1 MNQLESEGGDVTH
14 LNLTSLYLSDE
25 VHHLKRL
32 LRYAEMFLDFS
43 YYSGFVI
50 AGFNFTIF
58 LLATILYSQVGVNGK
73 KHLAMRYN
81 FFLERFAKNFFDVY
95 CQPGVIRHHFTTR
108 YESKKQNIFF

>member
-50 AGFNFTIF
+50 GGFNFTIF
-58 LLATILYSQVGVNGK
+58 LLATILYSQVGINGDK
-73 KHLAMRYN
+73 TPWLTMRYN
-81 FFLERFAKNFFDVY
+81 FLERFEKNFFDVH
-95 CQPGVIRHHFTTR
+95 CQPRFIRHYSAIR
-108 YESKKQNIFF
+108 